1 MKKWNRL
8 GILLLFSLVLLS
20 IFICWQYVRISS
32 LYFPLVLQDG
42 RSISWEEIDD
52 FLYQLQDLDL
62 RAVGETAYDLII
74 IDYSSDGTAGGEYT
88 TEQIKALKFSP
99 GGRKIVLAYMSVGEA
114 EDYRFY
120 WQPSWRPGN
129 PSWLE
134 EENPSWEGNYGV
146 KYWDPA
152 WQEIIF
158 AYTDR
163 LLQAGFDGAY
173 LDLVD
178 AYEYYLDRGRKSAA
192 REMVDFVA
200 AIATHARRVDPDFYI
215 VPQNGAELVELV
227 PGYLELVDGIGQ
239 EELYYGYWGDD
250 LPTPAKVTTQL
261 EGYLDRFRGAGKK
274 VFVVDYALKPAHIDE
289 VYARAQQKGYIPF
302 VAVRALDRL
311 IIHPGHE
318 PD

>member
-1 MKKWNRL
+1 LKKWNRL
-8 GILLLFSLVLLS
+8 GILLLFSFVLLS
-20 IFICWQYVRISS
+20 IFICWRYVRISS

-74 IDYSSDGTAGGEYT
+74 MDYSSDGTAGGEYT

-227 PGYLELVDGIGQ
+227 PGYLGLVDGIGQ

-250 LPTPAKVTTQL
+250 LPTPAKVTIQL